1 MLALN
6 TSAKLLT
13 NRMLESDVYDF
24 VFQSPSEEK
33 IRQMATSPQ
42 IEWKDINP
50 DIRKTYDTLL
60 SGLRFEEFKG
70 IVPFFENS
78 QENEKNIYK
87 IMAIYNTYRFIFP
100 QFFPELCFVLAINIA
115 FETKQNRHIG
125 D

>member
-1 MLALN
+1 
-6 TSAKLLT
+6 
-13 NRMLESDVYDF
+13 MLESDVYDF

-70 IVPFFENS
+70 IVSFFENS

-87 IMAIYNTYRFIFP
+87 IMSVYNTYRLMFP
-100 QFFPELCFVLAINIA
+100 QSFPNLCFILAVNIA
-115 FETKQNRHIG
+115 FEMTQNRHVKN
-125 D
+125 

>member
-1 MLALN
+1 
-6 TSAKLLT
+6 
-13 NRMLESDVYDF
+13 MLESDVYDF

-33 IRQMATSPQ
+33 IRQMATSRQ

-115 FETKQNRHIG
+115 FETKQNRRIG